1 MAGLPHPLS
10 RAGVYTMA
18 FLSVMGFFAAGT
30 LVLRIKRPDL
40 ERPFVCPLCVVLC
53 CVVLGVEGLEGTD

>member
-1 MAGLPHPLS
+1 
-10 RAGVYTMA
+10 MA

-40 ERPFVCPLCVVLC
+40 QRPFVCPLCVLSWGCDAMIVK
-53 CVVLGVEGLEGTD
+53 